1 MIFKLDPLPFK
12 KQMDDIAQPL
22 PAPRMRMT
30 YRRQLAVIVSLGLV
44 LLTAASTVFLTR
56 GVNQQLI
63 DVSNTYE
70 LLQQADET
78 LLLAT
83 NMETSQRGYL
93 LTLQSSYLDLYRAAS
108 LSIDESLK
116 RLAEMTRGN
125 PSQEARVKEIEELTA
140 QKQAEVKRTI
150 ELAIGSQQQ
159 KALETIR
166 SDQGKILMDQ
176 LRKTIRSFMDEEDQ
190 RLIERNERINRTRN
204 WLTIAALAAL
214 ASAVMLACLLFN
226 RVQRYVQQLS
236 EGQSA
241 LMSENVL
248 LEQRVKDRTAELES
262 ARALAER
269 ERQRV
274 EVLLQDSNHRIGNSL
289 ATVSSLLGLQL
300 RQATNEDARRV
311 LIAARDRVQTISTAH
326 RRLRLGEDLETVR
339 VDEFLQA
346 VIDDVGVSLT
356 SGDRISFGT
365 DFAPLNLNARD
376 VTTIGI
382 ILGELVTNAVKHA
395 FPDHRRGTV
404 FVTFGRGEDGI
415 LTLTVT
421 DDGVGR
427 RGRKNNH
434 GGLGMLVIEQLCVQF
449 GDTPHYGD
457 NGETG
462 TRAVVR
468 FPSLEVRD

>member
-1 MIFKLDPLPFK
+1 
-12 KQMDDIAQPL
+12 MDDTSQSL
-22 PAPRMRMT
+22 PAPRARMA
-30 YRRQLAVIVSLGLV
+30 YRRQLAVIISLGLV
-44 LLTAASTVFLTR
+44 LLTATSTVFLSR
-56 GVNQQLI
+56 GVNRQLD
-63 DVSNTYE
+63 DVSSTYQ
-70 LLQQADET
+70 LLQQADQT

-116 RLAEMTRGN
+116 QLAAMTRGN
-125 PSQEARVKEIEELTA
+125 TSQEARVREIEELTA
-140 QKQAEVKRTI
+140 QKQAEVKQTI
-150 ELAIGSQQQ
+150 ELAIAGHQER
-159 KALETIR
+159 AIANIR
-166 SDQGKILMDQ
+166 SDRGKALMDR
-176 LRKTIRSFMDEEDQ
+176 LRKTVRSFMDEEDQ
-190 RLIERNERINRTRN
+190 RLIERNEKINRTRN

-226 RVQRYVQQLS
+226 RVQRYLQQLS

-248 LEQRVKDRTAELES
+248 LEQRVAERTMELES

-339 VDEFLQA
+339 ADEFLQA
-346 VIDDVGVSLT
+346 VIEDISVSLT
-356 SGDRISFGT
+356 SGDRINFET
-365 DFAPLNLNARD
+365 AFASLNLNARD

-404 FVTFGRGEDGI
+404 FVTFDRGEDGV
-415 LTLTVT
+415 LALTVA

-427 RGRKNNH
+427 KNRKNNH

-449 GDTPHYGD
+449 GDAPHYED
-457 NGETG
+457 NGEAG

-468 FPSLEVRD
+468 FPTLEVRD

>member
-1 MIFKLDPLPFK
+1 
-12 KQMDDIAQPL
+12 MDDTSQTL
-22 PAPRMRMT
+22 PATGTRMT

-44 LLTAASTVFLTR
+44 LLTATSTVFLSR
-56 GVNQQLI
+56 GVNQQLV

-70 LLQQADET
+70 LLQEANQT

-108 LSIDESLK
+108 LSIDEALK
-116 RLAEMTRGN
+116 RLAEKSRGN
-125 PSQEARVKEIEELTA
+125 ASQEARVREIEELTA
-140 QKQAEVKRTI
+140 RKQAEVKQTI
-150 ELAIGSQQQ
+150 ELSIAGHQER
-159 KALETIR
+159 ALEEIR
-166 SDQGKILMDQ
+166 SDQGKVLMDR
-176 LRKTIRSFMDEEDQ
+176 LRQTIRGFMEEEDQ
-190 RLIERNERINRTRN
+190 RLVARNEKINRTRN

-226 RVQRYVQQLS
+226 RVQRYVRQLS

-248 LEQRVKDRTAELES
+248 LEQRVKERTAELES

-274 EVLLQDSNHRIGNSL
+274 EALLQDSNHRIGNSL

-346 VIDDVGVSLT
+346 VIDDIRVSLT
-356 SGDRISFGT
+356 SGDRINFET
-365 DFAPLNLNARD
+365 AFAPLNLNARD

-395 FPDHRRGTV
+395 FPDNRRGTV
-404 FVTFGRGEDGI
+404 HVRFDRGEDGV
-415 LTLTVT
+415 LALTVA

-427 RGRKNNH
+427 KNRKNDH
-434 GGLGMLVIEQLCVQF
+434 QGLGMLVIEQLCVQF
-449 GDTPHYGD
+449 GEMPHYD
-457 NGETG
+457 RNGETG
-462 TRAVVR
+462 TRAMVR
-468 FPSLEVRD
+468 FPSLEVKD

>member
-1 MIFKLDPLPFK
+1 
-12 KQMDDIAQPL
+12 
-22 PAPRMRMT
+22 MT
-30 YRRQLAVIVSLGLV
+30 YRRQLAVVISLALV
-44 LLTAASTVFLTR
+44 LLTASSTVFLSR
-56 GVNQQLI
+56 GVDRQLA

-70 LLQQADET
+70 LLQESDHT
-78 LLLAT
+78 LLLVT

-125 PSQEARVKEIEELTA
+125 PSQETRVREIETLTA
-140 QKQAEVKRTI
+140 RKQAEVKQTI
-150 ELAIGSQQQ
+150 GLAIDGKQV
-159 KALETIR
+159 KALEEIR
-166 SDQGKILMDQ
+166 SDQGKVLMDR
-176 LRKTIRSFMDEEDQ
+176 LRETVRDFRDEEDR
-190 RLIERNERINRTRN
+190 RLIKRNETINRTRN

-226 RVQRYVQQLS
+226 RVQRYVRQLS

-241 LMSENVL
+241 LLSENVL
-248 LEQRVKDRTAELES
+248 LEQRVRERTAELEN

-269 ERQRV
+269 ERERV

-326 RRLRLGEDLETVR
+326 RRLRLGEDMETVR
-339 VDEFLQA
+339 ADEFLKA
-346 VIDDVGVSLT
+346 VIDDMRVSLVP
-356 SGDRISFGT
+356 GDRINFETG
-365 DFAPLNLNARD
+365 FAPLSLNARD

-382 ILGELVTNAVKHA
+382 ILGELVTNAIKHA
-395 FPDHRRGTV
+395 FPDNRGGTV
-404 FVTFGRGEDGI
+404 SVTFDRGEDGI
-415 LTLTVT
+415 MALTVA
-421 DDGVGR
+421 DDGIGQ
-427 RGRKNNH
+427 GNRKNPRNSKH
-434 GGLGMLVIEQLCVQF
+434 QGLGMLVIEQLCVQF
-449 GDTPHYGD
+449 GDAPHYDSGGD
-457 NGETG
+457 TG

-468 FPSLEVRD
+468 FPSLDVRD

>member
-1 MIFKLDPLPFK
+1 M
-12 KQMDDIAQPL
+12 A
-22 PAPRMRMT
+22 
-30 YRRQLAVIVSLGLV
+30 YRRQLAVIISLGLV
-44 LLTAASTVFLTR
+44 LLTATSTVFLSR
-56 GVNQQLI
+56 GVNRQLD
-63 DVSNTYE
+63 DVSSTYQ
-70 LLQQADET
+70 LLQQADQT

-116 RLAEMTRGN
+116 QLAAMTRGN
-125 PSQEARVKEIEELTA
+125 TSQEARVREIEELTA
-140 QKQAEVKRTI
+140 QKQAEVKQTI
-150 ELAIGSQQQ
+150 ELAIAGHQER
-159 KALETIR
+159 AIANIR
-166 SDQGKILMDQ
+166 SDRGKALMDR
-176 LRKTIRSFMDEEDQ
+176 LRKTVRSFMDEEDQ
-190 RLIERNERINRTRN
+190 RLIERNEKINRTRN

-226 RVQRYVQQLS
+226 RVQRYLQQLS

-248 LEQRVKDRTAELES
+248 LEQRVAERTMELES

-339 VDEFLQA
+339 ADEFLQA
-346 VIDDVGVSLT
+346 VIEDISVSLT
-356 SGDRISFGT
+356 SGDRINFET
-365 DFAPLNLNARD
+365 AFASLNLNARD

-404 FVTFGRGEDGI
+404 FVTFDRGEDGV
-415 LTLTVT
+415 LALTVA

-427 RGRKNNH
+427 KNRKNNH

-449 GDTPHYGD
+449 GDAPHYED
-457 NGETG
+457 NGEAG

-468 FPSLEVRD
+468 FPTLEVRD